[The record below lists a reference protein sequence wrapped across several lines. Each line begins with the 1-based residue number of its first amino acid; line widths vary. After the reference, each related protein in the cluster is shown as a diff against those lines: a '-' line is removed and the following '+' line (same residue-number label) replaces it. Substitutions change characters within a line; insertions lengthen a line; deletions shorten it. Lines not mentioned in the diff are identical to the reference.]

1 MGLLRMSVIGG
12 AVLSVSA
19 AGALAA
25 DMPGDRTLAPPA
37 SMPSS
42 RYSEPESEPFAG
54 WYLRGDIGYRW
65 LKNSGADAATGFS
78 APSSSK
84 FNNNVAAGFGA
95 GLKSG
100 WLRTDLTIDFIP
112 TTRYT
117 GQVATP
123 GDTTAKVSGTAFL
136 LNGYLDL
143 GSWYLMTPYVG
154 VGAGAA
160 SMRISNYT
168 STATPPFSGNADR
181 SQWNFAWA
189 GMAGVAYAISP
200 NMMVDLGY
208 RYLSLGDVMTGS
220 DAFGSMR
227 LKNITSHE
235 VRVGLRW
242 TFEDMP
248 VGR

>member
-1 MGLLRMSVIGG
+1 MGLLRMSVLGG

-37 SMPSS
+37 SLPSS
-42 RYSEPESEPFAG
+42 RYSAPESEPFAG

-65 LKNSGADAATGFS
+65 LKNSGADTATGFS

-100 WLRTDLTIDFIP
+100 WLRSDLTIDFIP
-112 TTRYT
+112 ATRYT
-117 GQVATP
+117 GQVVTP

-136 LNGYLDL
+136 LNGYFDL
-143 GSWYLMTPYVG
+143 GSWYHMTPYVG
-154 VGAGAA
+154 AGVGAA
-160 SMRISNYT
+160 SMKISDYS
-168 STATPPFSGNADR
+168 STAAPPFSGNADR
-181 SQWNFAWA
+181 NQWNFAWA
-189 GMAGVAYAISP
+189 GMAGVAYAIAP
-200 NMMVDLGY
+200 NMLVDLGY
-208 RYLSLGDVMTGS
+208 RYMSLGDVMTGS

-235 VRVGLRW
+235 VRIGLRW

-248 VGR
+248 VSR